1 MQARPKKKMLKERR
15 RRKENLMS
23 DLRGLSLRQLKALAA
38 TVRLLS
44 VTAAAKALHVTP
56 PAISLQLKLLSRQ
69 AGGEVLERT
78 PGGFEP
84 TALGSELLE
93 AAHEIEGVLER
104 LGDRISALHNG
115 AAGLLRLGVV
125 STGKYFAP
133 RIVAG
138 FQRAHPGIVVKLV
151 IGNRGEI
158 LAGLRQRSF
167 DLCIMGRP
175 PEDVPVI
182 REELGDHPHVLIAPP
197 DHRLAGRADI
207 AHSELRQ
214 ETFLAR
220 EEGSGTRMLM
230 SRFLDRVGGER
241 PVQLVDMGTNETIK
255 QAVMAGL
262 GIAII
267 SAHTC
272 AAELCDGKLVALD
285 ARATPIVRKWY
296 IIHRADHALSV
307 AAQLFQSFAAAHKST
322 HFPEHIAP
330 GGVHS

>member
-1 MQARPKKKMLKERR
+1 
-15 RRKENLMS
+15 MS
-23 DLRGLSLRQLKALAA
+23 DLRGLSLRQLRALAA
-38 TVRLLS
+38 TVRLGS
-44 VTAAAKALHVTP
+44 ITAAAKALHVTP
-56 PAISLQLKLLSRQ
+56 PAVSTQLKLLSKQ

-78 PGGFEP
+78 ASGFEP
-84 TALGSELLE
+84 TVLGSEILA
-93 AAHEIEGVLER
+93 AAHEMEGLLDR
-104 LGDRISALHNG
+104 LGDRINALQSG

-158 LAGLRQRSF
+158 LAGLRQRHF

-197 DHRLAGRADI
+197 DHPLAGRADI
-207 AHSELRQ
+207 AHADLRQ

-230 SRFLDRVGGER
+230 SRFLDRVSGGL

-262 GIAII
+262 GVAII

-272 AAELCDGKLVALD
+272 AAELAEGKLVALD
-285 ARATPIVRKWY
+285 VRGTPIVRKWY
-296 IIHRADHALSV
+296 IIHRADHDLSV
-307 AAQLFQSFAAAHKST
+307 AARRFQAFAAAHKAM
-322 HFPEHIAP
+322 HFPGAAGAP
-330 GGVHS
+330 M

>member
-1 MQARPKKKMLKERR
+1 
-15 RRKENLMS
+15 MS
-23 DLRGLSLRQLKALAA
+23 DLRGLSLRQLRALAA
-38 TVRLLS
+38 TVRTGS
-44 VTAAAKALHVTP
+44 ITAAANAMHVTP
-56 PAISLQLKLLSRQ
+56 PAISIQLKLLAKQ

-78 PGGFEP
+78 SSGFEP
-84 TALGSELLE
+84 TALGREILE
-93 AAHEIEGVLER
+93 AAHEMEGLLDRLGER
-104 LGDRISALHNG
+104 LNALKSG
-115 AAGLLRLGVV
+115 ATGLLRLGVV

-158 LAGLRQRSF
+158 LTGLRQRNF

-197 DHRLAGRADI
+197 DHRLAGHSKI
-207 AHSELRQ
+207 AHAELQ
-214 ETFLAR
+214 HETFLAR

-262 GIAII
+262 GIALI

-272 AAELCDGKLVALD
+272 GSELAEGKLVALD
-285 ARATPIVRKWY
+285 ARGTPIVRKWY
-296 IIHRADHALSV
+296 IIHRADHELSV
-307 AAQLFQSFAAAHKST
+307 AADRFQAFAAAHKNT
-322 HFPEHIAP
+322 HFFEAFAP
-330 GGVHS
+330 RTA

>member
-1 MQARPKKKMLKERR
+1 
-15 RRKENLMS
+15 MS
-23 DLRGLSLRQLKALAA
+23 DLRGLSIRQLRAYSA
-38 TVRLLS
+38 TVRLGS
-44 VTAAAKALHVTP
+44 ITAAAKALHVTP
-56 PAISLQLKLLSRQ
+56 PAISIQLKLLSKQ
-69 AGGEVLERT
+69 AGGDVLERT
-78 PGGFEP
+78 ASGFEP
-84 TALGSELLE
+84 TALGAEILE
-93 AAHEIEGVLER
+93 AANEMDGLLDR
-104 LGDRISALHNG
+104 LSDRINALHAG
-115 AAGLLRLGVV
+115 AVGLLRLGVV

-158 LAGLRQRSF
+158 LTGLRQRNF

-175 PEDVPVI
+175 PEDVPLV

-197 DHRLAGRADI
+197 DHRLAGRRDI
-207 AHSELRQ
+207 AHAELQQ

-272 AAELCDGKLVALD
+272 AAELADGKLVALD
-285 ARATPIVRKWY
+285 ARGTPIVRQWY
-296 IIHRADHALSV
+296 IIHRADHELSV
-307 AAQLFQSFAAAHKST
+307 AARQFQSFAAAHKST
-322 HFPEHIAP
+322 HFPEGF
-330 GGVHS
+330 GGAIPA

>member
-1 MQARPKKKMLKERR
+1 
-15 RRKENLMS
+15 MS
-23 DLRGLSLRQLKALAA
+23 DLRGLSLRQLRALAA
-38 TVRLLS
+38 TVRTGS
-44 VTAAAKALHVTP
+44 ITAAANALHVTP
-56 PAISLQLKLLSRQ
+56 PAISIQLKLLSKQ
-69 AGGEVLERT
+69 AGGEVLERNT
-78 PGGFEP
+78 NGFEP
-84 TALGSELLE
+84 TALGREILE
-93 AAHEIEGVLER
+93 AAHELEGLLNR
-104 LGDRISALHNG
+104 LGERINALNTG
-115 AAGLLRLGVV
+115 ASGLLRLGVV

-138 FQRAHPGIVVKLV
+138 FQRAHAGIVVKLL

-158 LAGLRQRSF
+158 LTGLRQRNF

-182 REELGDHPHVLIAPP
+182 REELGDHPHILIAPP

-207 AHSELRQ
+207 AHADLER

-230 SRFLDRVGGER
+230 NRFLDRVEGER
-241 PVQLVDMGTNETIK
+241 AVQLVDMGTNETIK

-262 GIAII
+262 GVAII

-272 AAELCDGKLVALD
+272 AAELAERKLVALD
-285 ARATPIVRKWY
+285 VRGTPIVRKWY

-307 AAQLFQSFAAAHKST
+307 AAQLFQTFAAAHKSV
-322 HFPEHIAP
+322 HFSEAFAQ
-330 GGVHS
+330 S

>member
-1 MQARPKKKMLKERR
+1 MP
-15 RRKENLMS
+15 
-23 DLRGLSLRQLKALAA
+23 DLRGLSLRQLRALAA
-38 TVRLLS
+38 TVRTGS
-44 VTAAAKALHVTP
+44 ITAAANAMHVTP
-56 PAISLQLKLLSRQ
+56 PAISIQLKLLAKQ

-78 PGGFEP
+78 ASGFEP
-84 TALGSELLE
+84 TALGREILE
-93 AAHEIEGVLER
+93 AAHEMEGLLDRLGER
-104 LGDRISALHNG
+104 LNALKTG

-138 FQRAHPGIVVKLV
+138 FQRAHPGIVVKLL

-158 LAGLRQRSF
+158 LTGLRQRNF

-175 PEDVPVI
+175 PEDIPVV

-197 DHRLAGRADI
+197 GHRLADRKDI
-207 AHSELRQ
+207 AHAELHQ

-230 SRFLDRVGGER
+230 TRFLDRVGDER

-262 GIAII
+262 GVAII

-272 AAELCDGKLVALD
+272 AAELTERKLVALD
-285 ARATPIVRKWY
+285 VVGTPILRKWY
-296 IIHRADHALSV
+296 VIHRADHQLSV
-307 AAQLFQSFAAAHKST
+307 AAQRFQAFAALHKDS
-322 HFPEHIAP
+322 HFPQAL
-330 GGVHS
+330 GRR

>member
-1 MQARPKKKMLKERR
+1 
-15 RRKENLMS
+15 MS
-23 DLRGLSLRQLKALAA
+23 DLRGLSLRQLRALAA
-38 TVRLLS
+38 TVRLGS
-44 VTAAAKALHVTP
+44 ITAAAKALHVTP
-56 PAISLQLKLLSRQ
+56 PAISIQLKLLSKQ

-78 PGGFEP
+78 PAGFEP
-84 TALGSELLE
+84 TALGSEILE
-93 AAHEIEGVLER
+93 AAHEMEGLLDR
-104 LGDRISALHNG
+104 LGDRINALHTG

-158 LAGLRQRSF
+158 LTGLRQRGF

-175 PEDVPVI
+175 PEDVPLI
-182 REELGDHPHVLIAPP
+182 CEELGDHPHILIAPP
-197 DHRLAGRADI
+197 DHRLAGSADI
-207 AHSELRQ
+207 THAELQR

-230 SRFLDRVGGER
+230 NRFLYRVSAET
-241 PVQLVDMGTNETIK
+241 PVQMVDMGTNETIK

-272 AAELCDGKLVALD
+272 AAELAEGKLVSLD
-285 ARATPIVRKWY
+285 VRGTPIVRKWY
-296 IIHRADHALSV
+296 MIHRADHDLSV
-307 AAQLFQSFAAAHKST
+307 AARRFQTFAAAHKSI
-322 HFPEHIAP
+322 HFPVGFGFNRAQM
-330 GGVHS
+330 

>member
-1 MQARPKKKMLKERR
+1 
-15 RRKENLMS
+15 MS
-23 DLRGLSLRQLKALAA
+23 DLRGLSIRQLRALSA
-38 TVRLLS
+38 TARLGS
-44 VTAAAKALHVTP
+44 ITAAAKALHVTP
-56 PAISLQLKLLSRQ
+56 PAISIQLKLLSKQ
-69 AGGEVLERT
+69 AGGEVLERSA
-78 PGGFEP
+78 GGFEP
-84 TALGSELLE
+84 TALGAEILE
-93 AAHEIEGVLER
+93 AANEMDGLLDR
-104 LGDRISALHNG
+104 LSDRINALHAG
-115 AAGLLRLGVV
+115 AVGLLRLGVV

-158 LAGLRQRSF
+158 LAGLRQRNF

-175 PEDVPVI
+175 PEDVPLV

-197 DHRLAGRADI
+197 DHQLAGRRDI
-207 AHSELRQ
+207 AHAELQQ

-272 AAELCDGKLVALD
+272 AAELAEGKLVALD
-285 ARATPIVRKWY
+285 ARGTPIVRQWY
-296 IIHRADHALSV
+296 IIHRADHELSV
-307 AAQLFQSFAAAHKST
+307 AAQHFQSFAAAHKNT
-322 HFPEHIAP
+322 HFPEGF
-330 GGVHS
+330 GGMNRSE